1 MTGLAGLV
9 ARLLG
14 RDRWVHLDYP
24 VRPRPRWGW
33 GRPAH
38 AALAA
43 LIEEGREGYRRVL
56 HALLDLREP
65 LARVPADAPRDDT
78 GPSWASEFLPG
89 LDTAS
94 LYGFVA
100 LGRPATYLEV
110 GSGASTRVVHRAVRD
125 AGLATRIVSI
135 DPAPRAAIDTL
146 CDEIE
151 RRPLEDADLAR
162 FERLGAGDIV
172 FVDGSHRCF
181 TNSDATVFF
190 LDVLPRLAPGVLVGI
205 HDVYRPYDYPP
216 PWMDRFY
223 SEQYLLAAWLL
234 AGDRL
239 EIVFPA
245 TFVSLDAELSRV
257 LDPLWAEPGLGG
269 VARHG
274 GAFWVRVRPAPPQR

>member
-33 GRPAH
+33 GQPAH
-38 AALAA
+38 PALAA
-43 LIEEGREGYRRVL
+43 LIESGRDGYRRVL
-56 HALLDLREP
+56 HELVGLREA
-65 LARVPADAPRDDT
+65 LARIPVEPPPDT
-78 GPSWASEFLPG
+78 DEPSWASEFLPG
-89 LDTAS
+89 LDTAA

-110 GSGASTRVVHRAVRD
+110 GSGASTRVARRATRD

-135 DPAPRAAIDTL
+135 DPAPRAAVDGL

-151 RRPLEDADLAR
+151 RRPLEDTDLAR
-162 FERLGAGDIV
+162 FERLRAGDVV

-190 LDVLPRLAPGVLVGI
+190 LDVLPRLSPGVLVGI
-205 HDVYRPYDYPP
+205 HDVYLPYDYPP
-216 PWMDRFY
+216 QWTDRFY

-234 AGDRL
+234 GGDQL
-239 EIVFPA
+239 DVVFPA
-245 TFVSLDAELSRV
+245 AFVSLDAELSRV
-257 LDPLWAEPGLGG
+257 LEPLWAEPRLTG
-269 VARHG
+269 VTRHG
-274 GAFWVRVRPAPPQR
+274 GAFWLRVRAGRGRP